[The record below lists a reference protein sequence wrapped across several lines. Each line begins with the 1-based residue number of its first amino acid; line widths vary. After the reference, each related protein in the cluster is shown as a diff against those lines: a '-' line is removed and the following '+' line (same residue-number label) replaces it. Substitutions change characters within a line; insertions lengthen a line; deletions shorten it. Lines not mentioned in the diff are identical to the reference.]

1 MVVWIS
7 GGCREVGLDKPG
19 QNCIIVP
26 VFERPQT
33 VLRCSRKIRPAM
45 FYWADEISRENGMR
59 TWIVVAVLALVCS
72 WGVAQIGP
80 RM

>member
-1 MVVWIS
+1 
-7 GGCREVGLDKPG
+7 
-19 QNCIIVP
+19 VP

-33 VLRCSRKIRPAM
+33 VLALLKENFAGV
-45 FYWADEISRENGMR
+45 FYWLMKISRENGMR